1 MGVGVGRMMVRLHGC
16 RWKQLVYCV
25 RCGAVLMS
33 DLCCAVQ
40 EAKRPQDQTKALT
53 NEWTDSGAVRSSV
66 RLQSRSQRLKASL
79 LTCCVSS
86 ALHVSLWYVVLERDF
101 WLTLFEV
108 AQVQPTD
115 GFVFNLLKSNSQE
128 PSEAERIKAVE
139 SFLSKSDARVAHA
152 IVSFA
157 GVLGIVGITWT
168 VSMVCAIALALD
180 L

>member
-1 MGVGVGRMMVRLHGC
+1 M
-16 RWKQLVYCV
+16 
-25 RCGAVLMS
+25 
-33 DLCCAVQ
+33 Q
-40 EAKRPQDQTKALT
+40 EAKRPQDQTKGLT

-66 RLQSRSQRLKASL
+66 RLQPSSQRLKVSL
-79 LTCCVSS
+79 LKCCVSR
-86 ALHVSLWYVVLERDF
+86 ALHVSFCHAILERHF
-101 WLTLFEV
+101 LFLTSFEV

-139 SFLSKSDARVAHA
+139 SFLSKSDARVSHA

-157 GVLGIVGITWT
+157 GVLGVVGITWT